1 MYVNS
6 TSTDTFLTYPV
17 IWFLVLLGLIQPEK
31 KYYFYKTEIL
41 LNLNY
46 TILNNLQL
54 IYINL

>member
-31 KYYFYKTEIL
+31 IL
-41 LNLNY
+41 F
-46 TILNNLQL
+46 LQNGNPFKFKL
-54 IYINL
+54 HNT